1 MTVYISHEVRGRDL
15 SDALAFGELEILVPA
30 NIQVATDSD
39 IDLVSDMV
47 ADRLEGFNEDDY
59 LLLAGDPVCIGL
71 ACAWAAEYND
81 GRFKVL
87 KWDRLE
93 ERYLPI
99 QIDMWNE
106 ERVSND

>member
-30 NIQVATDSD
+30 NIQVATDQD
-39 IDLVSDMV
+39 AAIVSDMI
-47 ADRLEGFNEDDY
+47 ADRLEGFNDDDF
-59 LLLAGDPVCIGL
+59 LVLAGDPVCIGL
-71 ACAWAAEYND
+71 ACAWAAEYN
-81 GRFKVL
+81 GGCFTVL

-99 QIDMWNE
+99 RVDMWNE
-106 ERVSND
+106 ERVSDD